1 MFNVMHIIINEW
13 YVFKRINVEIH
24 QKKIYFFNIEQKIY
38 FNRFVTI
45 FYNLYFIR
53 QNAQK

>member
-24 QKKIYFFNIEQKIY
+24 QKKIYFFNIDKKY
-38 FNRFVTI
+38 TLTV
-45 FYNLYFIR
+45 L
-53 QNAQK
+53 